1 MSLRRI
7 STIILGTIG
16 ITSVIFA
23 IWVFNYVPYTS
34 FAALMLGIGGLAI
47 IAIAVL
53 VYRSTSFLE
62 VIRAIVSWLLIL
74 AGIPQIVIFLWA
86 MLMGSAPEMI
96 IQFGILGLTSG
107 TLGWTLLKPKFLI
120 SIARRMITG
129 FCLTSGAGS
138 VLFPIW
144 ILSIYG
150 TNIAFT
156 GIATYYLIA
165 GVALIAIG
173 SRLRRPTKTKE
184 N

>member
-1 MSLRRI
+1 
-7 STIILGTIG
+7 
-16 ITSVIFA
+16 
-23 IWVFNYVPYTS
+23 
-34 FAALMLGIGGLAI
+34 
-47 IAIAVL
+47 
-53 VYRSTSFLE
+53 
-62 VIRAIVSWLLIL
+62 
-74 AGIPQIVIFLWA
+74 
-86 MLMGSAPEMI
+86 MGSAPEMI

-120 SIARRMITG
+120 SIARRMISG
-129 FCLTSGAGS
+129 FFLTSGAGS

-144 ILSIYG
+144 IMSIYG